1 MLHDFFCSDPDE
13 MKNREFAQRAK
24 DLKLKTEGRAT
35 MCRILERVKARGIA
49 EGEAKGL
56 AKGEAK
62 LRKVVAKLIAA
73 GKMTLAEIA
82 EVSGLALREVRKL
95 NAEMKKSA
103 AL

>member
-1 MLHDFFCSDPDE
+1 
-13 MKNREFAQRAK
+13 
-24 DLKLKTEGRAT
+24 

-49 EGEAKGL
+49 EGE